1 MMKPELPTPERET
14 VCGLFVPESVKL
26 RVAVR
31 VPAALGLKT
40 MVALQA
46 ELAAKLVPQV
56 LPKIVKSAAFVP
68 ETPTLLIVM
77 ADERPFVSCAD
88 WDALL
93 VPTAVPG

>member
-1 MMKPELPTPERET
+1 
-14 VCGLFVPESVKL
+14 VPESVKL

-31 VPAALGLKT
+31 VPAALGLNT

-56 LPKIVKSAAFVP
+56 LLEIVKSAAFVP
-68 ETPTLLIVM
+68 ETPTLLTVM
-77 ADERPFVSCAD
+77 ADERPFVSCAVC
-88 WDALL
+88 DALL